1 MSSVGASEVLMAGS
15 RCSWES
21 NVSPSVRAI
30 HQPAPNQL
38 TQGRA
43 LRSWSQ
49 GGRYLPGLYQSWCCL
64 WKFSPDR
71 WLLAET
77 WISQKF
83 PPSVLGLSGSPTWLL
98 PASTPMRLILAA
110 WQLIRWPSLGD
121 RRWQHTLYLSEIITN
136 VSWWLLRIVCKRQF
150 KPKECNCRTRTR
162 SSVDDAGCSALQG
175 VRPSCPLMRIP
186 LAPCRPLSHCQLGSK
201 PTRSETAAKTAYK
214 GGNCEMWKCCKI
226 QDQWIDETRSRQTL
240 QPYGLRKQ
248 RRFTWNF
255 LNQLC
260 LKRIMKNEYV
270 IAEKYDIL
278 SVTKRDKE

>member
-1 MSSVGASEVLMAGS
+1 MRIERVSKCPGNPPASTKPTHTKSSAQKLIWRWRIFARAVPVLVLSVEVFTWQMVAG
-15 RCSWES
+15 RE
-21 NVSPSVRAI
+21 
-30 HQPAPNQL
+30 
-38 TQGRA
+38 
-43 LRSWSQ
+43 
-49 GGRYLPGLYQSWCCL
+49 LY
-64 WKFSPDR
+64 
-71 WLLAET
+71 
-77 WISQKF
+77 SQKF
-83 PPSVLGLSGSPTWLL
+83 PPSVLGLSGSPSWLL

-260 LKRIMKNEYV
+260 LKRVMKNEYV

-278 SVTKRDKE
+278 SVTKRDR